1 MAGKTL
7 INGTAYT
14 INGGRTLISGTG
26 YDIKSGKT
34 LIGGTGQPISFGTP
48 VSSLAVGT
56 SVYMNYNGTKTE
68 FLVIHQGLP
77 SNIYDSS
84 CNGTWV
90 MIKKMP
96 INNEEWNKYEEV
108 YDPADAYGLMTAL
121 NQKVVNMREYI
132 TNFDEQV
139 RNTMKTVKIPYSVGG
154 SSSTLYTGTNGFS
167 CKMFLLSAAEVGFTS
182 DATYQFATDGAKLD
196 YFESGTSSSANEKR
210 ICYYGIDPY
219 AYAEE
224 WWMRTP
230 KWNKIYGGSIIYART
245 DGSIGG
251 MQNDVAS
258 GVRFAFIFPSNTII
272 DGTYISLEA

>member
-14 INGGRTLISGTG
+14 IGGGRTLIGGTG
-26 YDIKSGKT
+26 YSIKSGKT
-34 LIGGTGQPISFGTP
+34 LIGGTAYTISFGTP
-48 VSSLAVGT
+48 VGSLAVG
-56 SVYMNYNGTKTE
+56 SSLFMNYNGTKTE

-77 SNIYDSS
+77 SSIYDSS

-96 INNEEWNKYEEV
+96 INNEDWNNYEEV
-108 YDPADAYGLMTAL
+108 YNPADADGLMTAL
-121 NQKVVNMREYI
+121 NQKVVNMREFI

-154 SSSTLYTGTNGFS
+154 YSSALYTGSNGFS
-167 CKMFLLSAAEVGFTS
+167 CKMFLLSASEVGFVS
-182 DATYQFATDGAKLD
+182 SAIYQFATDGAKLD

-210 ICYYGIDPY
+210 ICYYGTDPY

-230 KWNKIYGGSIIYART
+230 TWNGSYNGAIVYADK
-245 DGSIGG
+245 DGTVSSTQPDSAG
-251 MQNDVAS
+251 
-258 GVRFAFIFPSNTII
+258 GVRFAFIFPPNTII
-272 DGTYISLEA
+272 DGTYISLS